1 VAQQASGGAGRSVLS
16 GLCGLLAI
24 VLLPVSLVAFWV
36 SVMLTR
42 TDVFVAELQPV
53 VSKPVVQQALTD
65 GVVDGVLGAVKLRP
79 AAEKA
84 LEGPIRAEAALL
96 VASPEVK
103 AAWTTAIRAVHAEF
117 IGVMEG
123 RADTT
128 LDADGRVAVRLRI
141 PVPALTSRLEQAGVP
156 DAASIA
162 PVVTIPIAK
171 ASDLQRAQQVY
182 RLADA
187 WGSWAPVVV
196 AVLGLFAVVLARRWR
211 AAASLVA
218 IGWIVLSLALG
229 LVVMISRE
237 PLLRPVGSDVA
248 RTVADAAYGVAARS
262 LYYEVAIALGVAVLM
277 LLVAALSL
285 AFRGRRER

>member
-1 VAQQASGGAGRSVLS
+1 
-16 GLCGLLAI
+16 
-24 VLLPVSLVAFWV
+24 
-36 SVMLTR
+36 
-42 TDVFVAELQPV
+42 
-53 VSKPVVQQALTD
+53 
-65 GVVDGVLGAVKLRP
+65 
-79 AAEKA
+79 
-84 LEGPIRAEAALL
+84 
-96 VASPEVK
+96 
-103 AAWTTAIRAVHAEF
+103 
-117 IGVMEG
+117 
-123 RADTT
+123 
-128 LDADGRVAVRLRI
+128 
-141 PVPALTSRLEQAGVP
+141 VP

-162 PVVTIPIAK
+162 PAVTIPIAK